1 LRHHKDDLQYMERY
15 VALLRTENKTPH
27 QENTLRHLRNLE
39 IIQAAIGNA
48 VDQLDRQTE
57 AISAL
62 IVYMIHDVA

>member
-15 VALLRTENKTPH
+15 VALLRAENKTPH
-27 QENTLRHLRNLE
+27 QENALRHLRDLE
-39 IIQAAIGNA
+39 NIQAGIGNA